1 MAANDLSSNA
11 VGTAQRQKVRH
22 PLKITGQC
30 RLLSLFVCIG
40 QGVTGICTHNQYSLA
55 MALFPVIANP
65 LDDPFYYLNNF
76 MQVLDWLEHRY
87 ADVLSLEEQRF
98 IREFNGL
105 PRESRGLLVRMVMRK
120 GIHFRAGK
128 LHYVEIGDIAS
139 AAGPLLALGWID
151 SQAPLALE
159 TLFEVL
165 LKAEIVQCLGS
176 AIEQPQGKKADWLP
190 ALSERYPETQSFRD
204 WCPTLDDCLYS
215 LTIMGLCDRL
225 RLMFFG
231 NLYQD
236 WSEFVLADLG
246 IFTYEKVEF
255 SADSRGLRSR
265 EDVDACLFLHEQQ
278 QQFEAGEAL
287 AEVVERINGLT
298 LSNPWLQRRRDKLLF
313 QIGQHCERIADFSTA
328 LVLYRQCAYPGA
340 RLRLIRVLERC
351 EEYELALDLATQAG
365 QSPQSAAEQQQLLRV
380 LPRLRRKLGGPA
392 MKRASPREMVR
403 LDLQLPRVDPALSVE
418 YHVQAHLSEEAAPVH
433 YVENSLINSL
443 FGLLCWPAIFA
454 PLPGAFFHPFQRGPV
469 DLLSEDFHSRR
480 ADLFQACLAELDDG
494 RYRRTIGERYAQ
506 KWGVQSPFVFWGVLS
521 EELLEQALDCLP
533 AEHLKHWFNRL
544 LLDIK
549 ANRAGMPDLIQFWPQ
564 QKTYRM
570 IEVKGPGDR
579 LQDNQLR
586 WLEFCH
592 EHQMPIAVC
601 YVQWAEQDA

>member
-1 MAANDLSSNA
+1 MA
-11 VGTAQRQKVRH
+11 
-22 PLKITGQC
+22 
-30 RLLSLFVCIG
+30 RL
-40 QGVTGICTHNQYSLA
+40 
-55 MALFPVIANP
+55 PVIVNP

-87 ADVLSLEEQRF
+87 ADVLSIEEQDF
-98 IREFNGL
+98 IRDFNRL
-105 PRESRGLLVRMVMRK
+105 PRESQALLVRLVMRK
-120 GIHFRAGK
+120 GVHFRVGK
-128 LHYVEIGDIAS
+128 LSYVEIGDIAS
-139 AAGPLLALGWID
+139 AAAPLLALGWID
-151 SQAPLALE
+151 EQSPLPVE
-159 TLFEVL
+159 EVFEVL
-165 LKAEIVQCLGS
+165 LKAEILQCFGD
-176 AIEQPQGKKADWLP
+176 AIDQPKGKKSDWLP
-190 ALSERYPETQSFRD
+190 ALSEQFPEEQSFAQ
-204 WCPTLDDCLYS
+204 WCPALEDRLFS
-215 LTIMGLCDRL
+215 LTVMGLCDRL

-246 IFTYEKVEF
+246 IYTYEKVEF
-255 SADSRGLRSR
+255 CADSRGLRCR
-265 EDVDACLFLHEQQ
+265 EDVDACLFLHSCQQ
-278 QQFEAGEAL
+278 RFEAGEEVAT
-287 AEVVERINGLT
+287 VVEQINGLE
-298 LSNPWLQRRRDKLLF
+298 LANPWLQRRRAKLLF
-313 QIGQHCERIADFSTA
+313 QIAQHCERMADFSTA
-328 LVLYRQCAYPGA
+328 LSLYRDCAYPGA

-351 EEYELALDLATQAG
+351 GEFQLAMDLA
-365 QSPQSAAEQQQLLRV
+365 SHAEQTPESATEHQHLLRV
-380 LPRLRRKLGGPA
+380 LPRLRRKLGGPPIKRPAPRA
-392 MKRASPREMVR
+392 MQR
-403 LDLQLPRVDPALSVE
+403 LDLQLPRHDPALSVE
-418 YHVQAHLSEEAAPVH
+418 YYVQAHLADESAPVH

-469 DLLSEDFHSRR
+469 DLHNEDFHARR

-494 RYRRTIGERYAQ
+494 RYAQTIRERYTA
-506 KWGVQSPFVFWGVLS
+506 KWGVQSPFVFWSALS

-564 QKTYRM
+564 HKTYRM

-601 YVQWAEQDA
+601 YVQWVEQGV

>member
-1 MAANDLSSNA
+1 
-11 VGTAQRQKVRH
+11 
-22 PLKITGQC
+22 
-30 RLLSLFVCIG
+30 
-40 QGVTGICTHNQYSLA
+40 VTT
-55 MALFPVIANP
+55 NP

-87 ADVLSLEEQRF
+87 ADVLSVEEQCF
-98 IREFNGL
+98 IREFNRL
-105 PRESRGLLVRMVMRK
+105 PREPRALLVRMVMRK
-120 GIHFRAGK
+120 GVHFRASK
-128 LHYVEIGDIAS
+128 LHYVEIGDIAM
-139 AAGPLLALGWID
+139 AAEPLLAQGWID
-151 SQAPLALE
+151 EQAPLPLDVV
-159 TLFEVL
+159 FEAL
-165 LKAEIVQCLGS
+165 LKAEILQCFGA
-176 AIEQPQGKKADWLP
+176 AIDQPKGKKSDWLP
-190 ALSERYPETQSFRD
+190 ALSERFPEVQPFNQ
-204 WCPTLDDCLYS
+204 WCAPLDDRLFS

-255 SADSRGLRSR
+255 CAESRGLRSR
-265 EDVDACLFLHEQQ
+265 EDVDACLFLHDCQ
-278 QQFEAGEAL
+278 QQFEAGEAV
-287 AEVVERINGLT
+287 ATVVGQINGLA
-298 LSNPWLQRRRDKLLF
+298 LSNPWLQKRRSKLLF
-313 QIGQHCERIADFSTA
+313 QIGQHCERVADFANA
-328 LVLYRQCAYPGA
+328 LGIYRECAWPGA
-340 RLRLIRVLERC
+340 RSRLIRVLERC
-351 EEYELALDLATQAG
+351 GEYQLAMDLAVAAG
-365 QSPQSAAEQQQLLRV
+365 LSPESAAEQQQLLRV
-380 LPRLRRKLGGPA
+380 VPRLRRKLGGPA
-392 MKRASPREMVR
+392 VKRSSPREMQR
-403 LDLQLPRVDPALSVE
+403 LDLQLPRTDPTLSVE
-418 YHVQAHLSEEAAPVH
+418 FYVQAHLAEDSAPVH

-454 PLPGAFFHPFQRGPV
+454 PLPGAFFHPFQRGPA
-469 DLLSEDFHSRR
+469 DLLNEDFQARR

-494 RYRRTIGERYAQ
+494 RYRQTIRERYTA
-506 KWGVQSPFVFWGVLS
+506 KWGVQSPFVFWGALS
-521 EELLEQALDCLP
+521 EPLLEQALDCLP

-564 QKTYRM
+564 HKTYRM

-601 YVQWAEQDA
+601 YVQWAEQGA

>member
-1 MAANDLSSNA
+1 M
-11 VGTAQRQKVRH
+11 TQ
-22 PLKITGQC
+22 
-30 RLLSLFVCIG
+30 
-40 QGVTGICTHNQYSLA
+40 
-55 MALFPVIANP
+55 NP

-76 MQVLDWLEHRY
+76 TQVLDWLEHRY
-87 ADVLSLEEQRF
+87 ADVLTVEEQTF
-98 IREFNGL
+98 IREFNRL
-105 PRESRGLLVRMVMRK
+105 PRESRALLVRMVMRK

-128 LHYVEIGDIAS
+128 LHYLEIGDIAS
-139 AAGPLLALGWID
+139 AAGPLLELGWID
-151 SQAPLALE
+151 EQAPLSLE
-159 TLFEVL
+159 TLFDVL
-165 LKAEIVQCLGS
+165 LKAEIVQCFGTV
-176 AIEQPQGKKADWLP
+176 IDQPKGKKTEWLP
-190 ALSERYPETQSFRD
+190 PLSERFPEALSFSQ
-204 WCPTLDDCLYS
+204 WCAPLEDRLFS

-255 SADSRGLRSR
+255 CAESRGLRSR
-265 EDVDACLFLHEQQ
+265 EDVDACFFLHECQQ
-278 QQFEAGEAL
+278 RLEAGEAV
-287 AEVVERINGLT
+287 AGIVEQINGLT
-298 LSNPWLQRRRDKLLF
+298 LTNPWLQKRRGKLLF
-313 QIGQHCERIADFSTA
+313 QIGQHCERVADFANA
-328 LVLYRQCAYPGA
+328 LGIYRNCTWPGA
-340 RLRLIRVLERC
+340 RARLIRVLERC
-351 EEYELALDLATQAG
+351 GEYQLAMELATVAG
-365 QSPQSAAEQQQLLRV
+365 QSPESAAEQQQLLRV
-380 LPRLRRKLGGPA
+380 LPRLRRKLGGPPA
-392 MKRASPREMVR
+392 KRSSPREMLR
-403 LDLQLPRVDPALSVE
+403 LELQLPRVDPALSVE
-418 YHVQAHLSEEAAPVH
+418 FYVQAHLAEDSAPVH

-469 DLLSEDFHSRR
+469 DLLNEDFHARR
-480 ADLFQACLAELDDG
+480 ADLFKACLAELDDG
-494 RYRRTIGERYAQ
+494 RYLQTIRERYAA
-506 KWGVQSPFVFWGVLS
+506 KWGVQSPFVFWGALT
-521 EELLEQALDCLP
+521 EDLLDQALDCLP

-564 QKTYRM
+564 HKTYRM

-601 YVQWAEQDA
+601 YVQWAEQSA

>member
-1 MAANDLSSNA
+1 MA
-11 VGTAQRQKVRH
+11 
-22 PLKITGQC
+22 
-30 RLLSLFVCIG
+30 F
-40 QGVTGICTHNQYSLA
+40 
-55 MALFPVIANP
+55 FPVTANP

-87 ADVLSLEEQRF
+87 ADVLSVEEQHF
-98 IREFNGL
+98 IREFNRL
-105 PRESRGLLVRMVMRK
+105 PLESRALLVRMVMRK
-120 GIHFRAGK
+120 GNHFRASK
-128 LHYVEIGDIAS
+128 LHYLEIGDTAI

-151 SQAPLALE
+151 EQLPLSIDA
-159 TLFEVL
+159 LFEVL
-165 LKAEIVQCLGS
+165 LKAEILQCFS
-176 AIEQPQGKKADWLP
+176 TSIDQPKGKKTDWLP
-190 ALSERYPETQSFRD
+190 VLSERFLQAQRFGQ
-204 WCPTLDDCLYS
+204 WCPLLDDRLFS

-255 SADSRGLRSR
+255 CADSRGLRSR
-265 EDVDACLFLHEQQ
+265 DDVDACLFLHECQQ
-278 QQFEAGEAL
+278 HFEAG
-287 AEVVERINGLT
+287 VPVEGIVEQINGLA
-298 LSNPWLQRRRDKLLF
+298 LSNPWLQRRRGKLLF
-313 QIGQHCERIADFSTA
+313 QIGQHCERMADFSTA
-328 LVLYRQCAYPGA
+328 LMIYRECAYPGA

-351 EEYELALDLATQAG
+351 GEYQLAMDLAVAVEH
-365 QSPQSAAEQQQLLRV
+365 SPESAAEQQQLLRV
-380 LPRLRRKLGGPA
+380 LPRLRRKLGGPVT
-392 MKRASPREMVR
+392 KRVSTREMLR
-403 LDLQLPRVDPALSVE
+403 LDLQLPRTDPALSVE
-418 YHVQAHLSEEAAPVH
+418 YYVQAHLAEDSAPVH
-433 YVENSLINSL
+433 YVENSLVNSL

-469 DLLSEDFHSRR
+469 DLLNEDFHARR
-480 ADLFQACLAELDDG
+480 AGLFQDCLAELDDG
-494 RYRRTIGERYAQ
+494 RYLQTIRERYAS

-521 EELLEQALDCLP
+521 EELLDQALDCLP

-564 QKTYRM
+564 DKTYRM

-601 YVQWAEQDA
+601 YVQWAEQSV

>member
-1 MAANDLSSNA
+1 M
-11 VGTAQRQKVRH
+11 T
-22 PLKITGQC
+22 
-30 RLLSLFVCIG
+30 
-40 QGVTGICTHNQYSLA
+40 
-55 MALFPVIANP
+55 ANP

-76 MQVLDWLEHRY
+76 MQVIDWLEHRY
-87 ADVLSLEEQRF
+87 ADVLSDEEQCF
-98 IREFNGL
+98 IRDFKGL
-105 PRESRGLLVRMVMRK
+105 PRESGALLVRMIMRK

-128 LHYVEIGDIAS
+128 LHYTEIGDIAT
-139 AAGPLLALGWID
+139 AASPLLVLGWVD
-151 SQAPLALE
+151 EQMALTVE
-159 TLFEVL
+159 ELFEVL
-165 LKAEIVQCLGS
+165 LKAEILQCLGS
-176 AIEQPQGKKADWLP
+176 AIDQPKGKKTDWLP
-190 ALSERYPETQSFRD
+190 VLSEQFPEARSFNQWSPALNDR
-204 WCPTLDDCLYS
+204 LLS

-246 IFTYEKVEF
+246 IFTYEKVDFCAE
-255 SADSRGLRSR
+255 SRGLRSR
-265 EDVDACLFLHEQQ
+265 EDVDACMFLHQCQQ
-278 QQFEAGEAL
+278 LFEAGEAL
-287 AEVVERINGLT
+287 ADVVGLVNGLT

-313 QIGQHCERIADFSTA
+313 QIAQHCERIADFASA
-328 LVLYRQCAYPGA
+328 LALYRQCKYPGA

-351 EEYELALDLATQAG
+351 SEYELALELAIQAE
-365 QSPQSAAEQQQLLRV
+365 QTPESAAERQVLMRM
-380 LPRLRRKLGGPA
+380 LPRLRRKLGGPP
-392 MKRASPREMVR
+392 MKRPSPREMLR
-403 LDLQLPRVDPALSVE
+403 LDLHLPRSDLELSVE
-418 YHVQAHLSEEAAPVH
+418 QYVQAHLSEDDAPVH
-433 YVENSLINSL
+433 YVENTLINSL

-469 DLLSEDFHSRR
+469 DLLNEDFHERR
-480 ADLFQACLAELDDG
+480 ADLFRACLAELDDG
-494 RYRRTIGERYAQ
+494 RYRQTIRERFTD
-506 KWGVQSPFVFWGVLS
+506 KWGVQSPFVFWGVLN
-521 EELLEQALDCLP
+521 EALLEQALDCLP

-592 EHQMPIAVC
+592 EHRMPIAVC
-601 YVQWAEQDA
+601 YVQWAEQEA